1 MAGYLI
7 ANLSIHDPK
16 AFEEYRKRVAPLVAR
31 FEGRYLVRGGELRTL
46 EGNTSFKRLIVL
58 EFPSLADAQRFYES
72 PEYAPVLKLRLA
84 SATGDVVLAEGYSG

>member
-16 AFEEYRKRVAPLVAR
+16 VFEEYRKKVAPLVAR
-31 FEGRYLVRGGELRTL
+31 FKGRYLVRGGELRTL
-46 EGNTSFKRLIVL
+46 EGNGNFKRLIVL
-58 EFPSLADAQRFYES
+58 EFPSLADAQGFYDS

-84 SATGDVVLAEGYSG
+84 SATGDVVLVDGYSG